1 MTGKEQ
7 GIQGAI
13 LLKQA
18 IRDYLLWMIDKG
30 YTHKTWSLHERLL
43 NHFSVFIDRRTI
55 AWGDIFTFETLAAFQ
70 EECKLTHVPMVIRGL
85 ARYLSAQQKIPR
97 PLKRQPRELPGIY
110 EEYLRY
116 YAKTRPAHRNHDLL
130 GIRRVLAA
138 LHDFLARETIELAAV
153 KIEHLD
159 AVLAER
165 NAGLAP
171 KSCRINRSW
180 LRGFLR
186 YLYQVRGVLAKDL
199 APLVVGAPQY
209 AKDKPPKFLRR
220 HQLQQLFGSFEPVTP
235 RDLRTHAMLYL
246 AYSLGLRPKEIS
258 LIRLDDISFTRG
270 EISLPDRKCQNPIRL
285 PLPEA
290 AIKAIAAYI
299 IGARPKTD
307 KRPLFLGLHAP
318 YNSVSPATVSHDIR
332 ARMHAAGLPH
342 ASAYWLRHTYAQNL
356 LETNTSIFEIKEM
369 LGHDRIQTTRRYLH
383 IHTRLMR
390 EVLFDETL

>member
-7 GIQGAI
+7 GIQSGI

-30 YTHKTWSLHERLL
+30 YTQRTWSLHERLL
-43 NHFSVFIDRRTI
+43 NHFSVFIDSRPI
-55 AWGDIFTFETLAAFQ
+55 AWANIFTFETLAAFQ

-85 ARYLSAQQKIPR
+85 ARYLHAQQRIPR

-116 YAKTRPAHRNHDLL
+116 YAKTRQAHRNQDHL

-138 LHDFLARETIELAAV
+138 LHDFLAGEKIELAAV
-153 KIEHLD
+153 RIEHLD

-171 KSCRINRSW
+171 KSCRIQRSW

-186 YLYQVRGVLAKDL
+186 YLYQVRGILTKDL
-199 APLVVGAPQY
+199 APFVVGPPQY
-209 AKDKPPKFLRR
+209 AKDKPPKFLRP
-220 HQLQQLFGSFEPVTP
+220 QEVQKLFCSFEPVTP

-258 LIRLDDISFTRG
+258 LIRLDDIFFSRG
-270 EISLPDRKCQNPIRL
+270 EIGLPDRKCQNPIRL

-299 IGARPKTD
+299 IGARPKTGR
-307 KRPLFLGLHAP
+307 RPLFLGLHAP
-318 YNSVSPATVSHDIR
+318 YNPVSAATVSHDIQT
-332 ARMHAAGLPH
+332 RMHRAGLP

-383 IHTRLMR
+383 IHIRLMR
-390 EVLFDETL
+390 EALFDETL